1 MGQGAYL
8 LGQNGNDPS
17 SAIIFHHSNNDLCS
31 VKLTWSSEPIQTR

>member
-17 SAIIFHHSNNDLCS
+17 SAIIFHHSNNIYNR
-31 VKLTWSSEPIQTR
+31 K